1 MNHVKCSKYT
11 RINALTNNKTYILIP
26 RGKKSF
32 IYFTSDNNK
41 PCVMLYDKDKKY
53 IKKIYMCF
61 NEELS
66 IGTIMYGT
74 LIKSTF
80 IAENLCVYKNI
91 ALQHDLN
98 NFNIL
103 QSVLSTEIKN
113 VSNTIHIKLPFMCN
127 TKSLLYITNVSYP
140 VYGIIEY
147 GHHFNIFITHS
158 LFANFIIKKDEC
170 ILYRYNLYVYKDN
183 ETVLHTNAF
192 MNDIKT
198 TFLIDTLFKK
208 QKNYK
213 NIEYSDSE
221 NEIEDEVTSD
231 VSKRITC
238 IYIPELKKWKP
249 YIMCKGKSVDT
260 FKTIRKIE
268 TSYN

>member
-1 MNHVKCSKYT
+1 MEQVKCIKYT
-11 RINALTNNKTYILIP
+11 RVNTLSNNKTYILIP
-26 RGKKSF
+26 RGKKVF
-32 IYFTSDNNK
+32 IYFTSDNDK
-41 PCVMLYDKDKKY
+41 PCVKLYDKDKKY
-53 IKKIYMCF
+53 IKKIYICF

-91 ALQHDLN
+91 SLQHNLN
-98 NFNIL
+98 NFNTL
-103 QSVLSTEIKN
+103 QSVLSTELKN
-113 VSNTIHIKLPFMCN
+113 TENTINIKLPFMCN
-127 TKSLLYITNVSYP
+127 TRSMLYITNVSYP

-147 GHHFNIFITHS
+147 GYKFNIFIIHN
-158 LFANFIIKKDEC
+158 LFANFIIKKDDS
-170 ILYRYNLYVYKDN
+170 ILYRYNLYIKNNN
-183 ETVLHTNAF
+183 EIILHTNAF
-192 MNDIKT
+192 INDIKT

-221 NEIEDEVTSD
+221 NEINDVVTT
-231 VSKRITC
+231 VSKTITC
-238 IYIPELKKWKP
+238 VYIPELKKWKP
-249 YIMCKGKSVDT
+249 YVICKGNSVDI
-260 FKTIRKIE
+260 FKKISQIE